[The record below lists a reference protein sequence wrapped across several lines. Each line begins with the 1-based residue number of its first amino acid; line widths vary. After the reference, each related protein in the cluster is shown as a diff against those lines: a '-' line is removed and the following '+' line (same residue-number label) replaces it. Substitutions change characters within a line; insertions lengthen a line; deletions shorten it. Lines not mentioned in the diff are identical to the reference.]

1 MAMREEEEEELI
13 RRTSSS
19 GSTDMMQDFSNMRTS
34 SVPDVDV
41 LSTMHPDTKWHQ
53 ARRSKGDAE
62 DFAKMFKTMIADE
75 KNIFGHGLTA
85 GDVKVLA
92 ALAHTLILK
101 PGEIFCA
108 EGEQAEHLVVIIEG
122 VVSVITLRRVF
133 ASLGPGRFIGE
144 IGLVKGFHIRSATI
158 RAETTCKLAV
168 LPYKKFLRF
177 LKSLGE
183 EKESALLSFCVN
195 ALVPR
200 YHALDFFKLKH
211 RSATLIQSNFR
222 SHIAQQLLKQK
233 KSRVLLR
240 SAQRIQKLFRH
251 YKEHV
256 LEKTAFQTPFVETL
270 QKAYRSHHAR
280 REFRRIR
287 RMRREG
293 YGARH
298 ERAAGIIQRTFRLKI
313 LKKAARKHGHLTKMG
328 SLLEDLDE
336 EQKQRTTNTFQSLVH
351 RGDTLNV
358 FQKWKR
364 VLIVRSFNSWQTLV
378 RATARQIVKARLA
391 AQSLV
396 YGSLFSCLH
405 RWRERAT
412 NITVVAPWRGR
423 VGKLVELSTEGKEY
437 EYALG
442 KRVEGDSGCGILLH
456 KVVADGSMWRVRW
469 LSSGLHGNYFTG
481 SCGRYHLLW
490 WKEQREEEDK
500 VARKVNWVTSFHK
513 ALALLLAALRRDKGI
528 KAVGRV
534 TPAAGGIVQLPCP
547 LGSTWMITADFPPRA
562 VLQSCEVQVA
572 AIEAADFEA
581 QRCEKGYICS
591 PMVQVLPR
599 DGVFVLDKAFRLSFP
614 HRAANTP
621 HLAVYF
627 WHDVRGDGDKV
638 LGAVLTETSCTV
650 TVERFGLYG
659 VVNAAVATPEV
670 VYGALEV
677 PNARD
682 SSGRFLSQ
690 VSLGTPFKA
699 KVLLIPRACARA
711 AHRVWALL
719 PTFHLAHGAML
730 EKVAVHPEYRLEGCT
745 FNSWSARH
753 TYSGQLLSLS
763 FHTIIQIAAGQS
775 ADHSHSF
782 PVSNLHVSLLDQ
794 ELFPVVRFAG
804 QPEFL
809 VKIVALQLPVGMEM
823 PDGSAHST
831 FVCTLH
837 GRETMA
843 TVRRWLAKCWFTA
856 EASWEDLRWF
866 CRLRY
871 QKGQGDAR
879 PYMTLAEE
887 VLEPATQHLSGAHL
901 ALVPEPIAHRYG
913 TQAEV
918 NHMMGDLGKYLQLA
932 PPAAPPPPLNRAH
945 PLSSHPSRVASAQP
959 SRLSSAP
966 PARPPILGRPE
977 TTAYPALLASLQRRR
992 SGVSAARSSHSDF
1005 LRRKSVVS
1013 EDSLFGG
1020 WAEPDPDLPPPPPR
1034 SLSRPPAPKPS
1045 PKTAGL
1051 WRVRRSMEQHG
1062 PLAAAA
1068 APLPLYPHTPRSPH
1082 SAPALPSPPATQREE
1097 EGERGGGGAEEQQ
1110 QRMRVLSGLSPLQLR
1125 VLHDR
1130 AAHHLRRLAHHAAAR
1145 LRVEPGAGWEERE
1158 EQRRAAVSRALL
1170 AALDPPRP
1178 PALPPGPAHRSGL
1191 LTGTLRPST
1200 AGASMREAR
1209 GGQGGAAKTA
1219 PLHPRP
1225 SQ

>member
-378 RATARQIVKARLA
+378 RATARSPPLAPSARA
-391 AQSLV
+391 EQQGAHARGEGGWQAD
-396 YGSLFSCLH
+396 
-405 RWRERAT
+405 RE
-412 NITVVAPWRGR
+412 G
-423 VGKLVELSTEGKEY
+423 
-437 EYALG
+437 
-442 KRVEGDSGCGILLH
+442 
-456 KVVADGSMWRVRW
+456 
-469 LSSGLHGNYFTG
+469 
-481 SCGRYHLLW
+481 
-490 WKEQREEEDK
+490 
-500 VARKVNWVTSFHK
+500 
-513 ALALLLAALRRDKGI
+513 
-528 KAVGRV
+528 
-534 TPAAGGIVQLPCP
+534 AAGG
-547 LGSTWMITADFPPRA
+547 AEPR
-562 VLQSCEVQVA
+562 L
-572 AIEAADFEA
+572 
-581 QRCEKGYICS
+581 
-591 PMVQVLPR
+591 
-599 DGVFVLDKAFRLSFP
+599 RLS
-614 HRAANTP
+614 
-621 HLAVYF
+621 L
-627 WHDVRGDGDKV
+627 
-638 LGAVLTETSCTV
+638 
-650 TVERFGLYG
+650 
-659 VVNAAVATPEV
+659 
-670 VYGALEV
+670 
-677 PNARD
+677 
-682 SSGRFLSQ
+682 
-690 VSLGTPFKA
+690 
-699 KVLLIPRACARA
+699 
-711 AHRVWALL
+711 LL
-719 PTFHLAHGAML
+719 PA
-730 EKVAVHPEYRLEGCT
+730 
-745 FNSWSARH
+745 
-753 TYSGQLLSLS
+753 
-763 FHTIIQIAAGQS
+763 
-775 ADHSHSF
+775 
-782 PVSNLHVSLLDQ
+782 
-794 ELFPVVRFAG
+794 
-804 QPEFL
+804 
-809 VKIVALQLPVGMEM
+809 
-823 PDGSAHST
+823 
-831 FVCTLH
+831 
-837 GRETMA
+837 
-843 TVRRWLAKCWFTA
+843 
-856 EASWEDLRWF
+856 
-866 CRLRY
+866 
-871 QKGQGDAR
+871 
-879 PYMTLAEE
+879 
-887 VLEPATQHLSGAHL
+887 
-901 ALVPEPIAHRYG
+901 
-913 TQAEV
+913 
-918 NHMMGDLGKYLQLA
+918 
-932 PPAAPPPPLNRAH
+932 
-945 PLSSHPSRVASAQP
+945 
-959 SRLSSAP
+959 
-966 PARPPILGRPE
+966 
-977 TTAYPALLASLQRRR
+977 
-992 SGVSAARSSHSDF
+992 
-1005 LRRKSVVS
+1005 
-1013 EDSLFGG
+1013 
-1020 WAEPDPDLPPPPPR
+1020 
-1034 SLSRPPAPKPS
+1034 
-1045 PKTAGL
+1045 
-1051 WRVRRSMEQHG
+1051 
-1062 PLAAAA
+1062 PLAGAGDQ
-1068 APLPLYPHTPRSPH
+1068 HH
-1082 SAPALPSPPATQREE
+1082 
-1097 EGERGGGGAEEQQ
+1097 GGGA
-1110 QRMRVLSGLSPLQLR
+1110 V
-1125 VLHDR
+1125 
-1130 AAHHLRRLAHHAAAR
+1130 A
-1145 LRVEPGAGWEERE
+1145 GAGRE
-1158 EQRRAAVSRALL
+1158 AGGAVDGGEGVRVRPRQARRGRLWL
-1170 AALDPPRP
+1170 RHPPPQGHSPAPTP
-1178 PALPPGPAHRSGL
+1178 PALRLGWS
-1191 LTGTLRPST
+1191 
-1200 AGASMREAR
+1200 
-1209 GGQGGAAKTA
+1209 
-1219 PLHPRP
+1219 
-1225 SQ
+1225 